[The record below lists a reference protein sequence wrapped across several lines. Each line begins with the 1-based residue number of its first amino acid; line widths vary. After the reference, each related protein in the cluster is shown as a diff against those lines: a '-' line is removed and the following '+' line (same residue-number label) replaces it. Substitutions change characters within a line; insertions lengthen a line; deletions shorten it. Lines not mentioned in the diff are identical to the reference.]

1 MLYAKDGE
9 NWAIRRSSEGL
20 SVENR
25 CLDADERSSAA
36 VDDLMGDVCD
46 TAGTPSSYA
55 APV

>member
-1 MLYAKDGE
+1 VLYAKDGE